1 MHALGA
7 DSGIDRIQKLV
18 ALLETLALEGVS
30 TDPARAGGF
39 QIGAQAERGT
49 WPIRT
54 GRTVVADLG
63 RQLANRRAS
72 HSRSTSMQ
80 TLTRVGRGAD
90 PVECGRDSRGR
101 RTR

>member
-1 MHALGA
+1 MHPLGA
-7 DSGIDRIQKLV
+7 DDRIYCTRPIAV
-18 ALLETLALEGVS
+18 LLKAAVSERVS